1 MKKTSLLNQPV
12 SSVIAGMGHKD
23 TLVVGD
29 CGLPIPDGPL
39 RIDLALY
46 KGLPTFLDV
55 LEAVLSELCVEKVT
69 IASEMKK
76 VNPELYAIMQ
86 EKFAGAEILEIPHED
101 FKKKTKDAKA
111 VIRTGECRA
120 YANII
125 LQSGVTF

>member
-1 MKKTSLLNQPV
+1 M
-12 SSVIAGMGHKD
+12 
-23 TLVVGD
+23 
-29 CGLPIPDGPL
+29 
-39 RIDLALY
+39 
-46 KGLPTFLDV
+46 DV

-86 EKFAGAEILEIPHED
+86 EKFAGAEILEIPHGD